1 MTLTWMAYALVIG
14 LLVTGAGWCID
25 RGLSRAG
32 LPTRWVW
39 GMALIVSVALPAS
52 TLLPVDMSGTAV
64 ELTTAVPNGAPSGQI
79 LPGET
84 LESTGEPTLL
94 ALAAG
99 ALDRAGSGVSVILSR
114 GAAHLPTGAGIERGT
129 ILLWLATTGLLS
141 TILFLS
147 YVHLARRRRGWTR
160 SDLRGRSVWL
170 APELGPAVIGF
181 VNPQIVIPRWA
192 TALDGDA
199 LEMVLCHEEEH
210 VRARDPLLLTL
221 GLIPAILLPWNAA
234 LWMQLRGLR
243 GSVEVDCDRRVL
255 RRGMA
260 PRRYGALLLRLGTR
274 GTPTFL
280 PAPAITNT
288 RALLT
293 RRLKAMKKRSL
304 RATIPLTFAASLVGV
319 GLLVMACEA
328 ERPTVPTADEEA
340 AAEGA
345 VAETVAAEAA
355 DSTSDPVFIIR
366 GDSVV
371 VGDLPGH
378 PGATEPGDRPLIV
391 VDGVIMPPETGIQDL
406 TPWEI
411 SSIEVIRGEAAEA
424 LYGSRA
430 ANGVINITTTAEA
443 ASEPETDTG
452 ERVDDLSDSSAG
464 SSPESPPESGPQP
477 VFTPYEVAPSVNNR
491 EEVQEA
497 LSAEYPAHLR
507 NAGIGGT
514 VLVYLHINESGVVDE
529 VLVSDSS
536 GHVELDDAAL
546 RVARIFEFSP
556 ALNRDMQVAVWV
568 QIPIRFEAR

>member
-1 MTLTWMAYALVIG
+1 MMILTWMAYSLVIG
-14 LLVTGAGWCID
+14 LLVTGAAWCID
-25 RGLSRAG
+25 RGLCRAG

-39 GMALIVSVALPAS
+39 GMALVVSVALPAS
-52 TLLPVDMSGTAV
+52 TLLPVNMSGTSDQLA
-64 ELTTAVPNGAPSGQI
+64 TAMPNGATSVQI
-79 LPGET
+79 LPGGT
-84 LESTGEPTLL
+84 LESNGDQTLL
-94 ALAAG
+94 AFASGL
-99 ALDRAGSGVSVILSR
+99 LDRAGTGISALLSR
-114 GAAHLPTGAGIERGT
+114 GAAHLPASAGIERGT
-129 ILLWLATTGLLS
+129 ILLWLATTVLLS
-141 TILFLS
+141 AILLLS
-147 YVHLARRRRGWTR
+147 SVHLARKRRGWTR

-170 APELGPAVIGF
+170 APKLGPAVIGF

-221 GLIPAILLPWNAA
+221 GLIPAILFPWNAA

-255 RRGMA
+255 RRGLA
-260 PRRYGALLLRLGTR
+260 PRSYGALLLRLGSR
-274 GTPTFL
+274 GSPTFL

-288 RALLT
+288 RTLLT

-304 RATIPLTFAASLVGV
+304 RTTIPLTFAASLVGA

-328 ERPTVPTADEEA
+328 ERPTVPPADEEV
-340 AAEGA
+340 AAEGSA
-345 VAETVAAEAA
+345 AETVSTAGDTDSDEVVILRRDGVVMRGMPAQPEAPEPR
-355 DSTSDPVFIIR
+355 DDP
-366 GDSVV
+366 
-371 VGDLPGH
+371 PG
-378 PGATEPGDRPLIV
+378 PLIV
-391 VDGVIMPPETGIQDL
+391 VDGVIMPPDTNIQDL
-406 TPWEI
+406 DI

-424 LYGSRA
+424 MYGSRA
-430 ANGVINITTTAEA
+430 ANGVINITTTSEE

-452 ERVDDLSDSSAG
+452 ERVDDVSDSPSE
-464 SSPESPPESGPQP
+464 PGPQP
-477 VFTPYEVAPSVNNR
+477 VFTPYEVAPSVTNR
-491 EEVQEA
+491 EEVAQS

-514 VLVYLHINESGVVDE
+514 VLVHLHINESGVVDE

-546 RVARIFEFSP
+546 RVARTFEFSP

-568 QIPIRFEAR
+568 QIPIQFQAR